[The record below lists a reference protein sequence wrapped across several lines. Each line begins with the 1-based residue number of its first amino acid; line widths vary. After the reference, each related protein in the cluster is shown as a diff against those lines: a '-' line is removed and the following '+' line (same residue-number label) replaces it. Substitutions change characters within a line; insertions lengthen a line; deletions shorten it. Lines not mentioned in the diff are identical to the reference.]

1 MGIKDYIKTNWIND
15 KTKLNADNLN
25 HIEDGIENATNEI
38 KNLDNKIIQLEEFAG
53 IKKITLNGIEGS
65 LDQDIWENLQLKPE
79 SYSFYLTQENLIL
92 SYAKNNTNEI
102 NIEFAYTYNDVEYL
116 KEYYLTIINGNWHL
130 EIIEN
135 TLPNK
140 VDKIEGKGLS
150 TNDFTNQYKDELDA
164 LSSKLDKDLVTN
176 IDTSVSG
183 DNININIKYIN
194 LDNNN
199 EQTITKPLSPV
210 SDTTPGLMTSE
221 DLNALNTLKSKV
233 ENLEGKTTRLLYT
246 KSTNPT
252 KEEINNFVI
261 GLGYTSP
268 FEGIAVVIEQT
279 YHIWHYY
286 SNDNIGWKDDGQ
298 DTVSAFTNDIAGII
312 KGSRE
317 TEGKVYAES
326 DGTGSVNGWDA
337 LTTKINNHIDNTNN
351 PHNVTKAQIGIDSKQ
366 LVTEVATLGSPT
378 KDDPYIVIK
387 DEEAYRRNSIIE
399 PTTPILYVPEPGYH
413 IYYIVKVS
421 NTNYYIIW
429 SKTDNFTIG
438 YNSSTSQLYS
448 CSIYGD
454 IAANSWYTTV
464 TSENEAI
471 EKITSNKTTYTK
483 GSHRFIM
490 ASDSASTGTTVSC
503 SVSSPFIKS
512 NINSKDYYSYV
523 TVYRYSDTSGDYP
536 QLYGKT
542 DYRLSTQTN
551 IPQIEGYFSDEVPI
565 NSYKKLADN
574 ENLESH
580 INNKSNPH
588 EVTKTQIGLDKV
600 ENKALDNKVTENSTN
615 YIQSGAVFDAINNGD
630 LVHDTRKIAG
640 YDLKT
645 DITAEQLFAALSLG
659 TAAKKNAGNLADQL
673 PIIGTDGKLPSS
685 IIPKTVD
692 SKELVTEVTELGTP
706 TKNDPYIIFKDEEV
720 YRRNVVTDTTL
731 PTLYIPEAGYHT
743 YYIVKGNTS
752 TYYIIWSK
760 SDNLSIVGRGDSSN
774 SNNIIALINLI
785 IPSNSYYTTTTSE
798 SEAISK
804 ITSPITT
811 TTYTKATS
819 DVTVTLATV
828 SNTSS
833 SEYSATAT
841 VTLTNPPFIKSSVS
855 SKTYVTSNH
864 CYWEWYSESGSLP
877 GYYIKRVPTEAIQS
891 NISFIN
897 GNFSDEITPNS
908 YKKLATNEYVDNL
921 VDEKIGNINTILDT
935 INGEVI

>member
-1 MGIKDYIKTNWIND
+1 MEIKDYVKTNWIND

-79 SYSFYLTQENLIL
+79 SYSFYLTQEDLML
-92 SYAKNNTNEI
+92 SYAKNNTDDA
-102 NIEFAYTYNDVEYL
+102 NIQFAYTYNDVEYL
-116 KEYYLTIINGNWHL
+116 KEYYLVVINGNWHL

-140 VDKIEGKGLS
+140 VDKIEGKELS
-150 TNDFTNQYKDELDA
+150 TNDFTDQYKDELDA
-164 LSSKLDKDLVTN
+164 LPDKLDKDLVTN
-176 IDTSVSG
+176 IDTEVSG
-183 DNININIKYIN
+183 DNININIKYVN
-194 LDNNN
+194 LNNNN
-199 EQTITKPLSPV
+199 EQNITKPLPPV
-210 SDTTPGLMTSE
+210 TNTTPGLMTSD

-246 KSTNPT
+246 ESTNPT

-268 FEGIAVVIEQT
+268 FEGIAVVIAQT

-298 DTVSAFTNDIAGII
+298 DTVSTFTNDIAGII

-326 DGTGSVNGWDA
+326 DGTGSVNGWVA

-351 PHNVTKAQIGIDSKQ
+351 PHKVTKAQVG
-366 LVTEVATLGSPT
+366 L
-378 KDDPYIVIK
+378 
-387 DEEAYRRNSIIE
+387 
-399 PTTPILYVPEPGYH
+399 
-413 IYYIVKVS
+413 
-421 NTNYYIIW
+421 
-429 SKTDNFTIG
+429 
-438 YNSSTSQLYS
+438 
-448 CSIYGD
+448 
-454 IAANSWYTTV
+454 
-464 TSENEAI
+464 EN
-471 EKITSNKTTYTK
+471 
-483 GSHRFIM
+483 
-490 ASDSASTGTTVSC
+490 
-503 SVSSPFIKS
+503 
-512 NINSKDYYSYV
+512 
-523 TVYRYSDTSGDYP
+523 
-536 QLYGKT
+536 
-542 DYRLSTQTN
+542 
-551 IPQIEGYFSDEVPI
+551 
-565 NSYKKLADN
+565 
-574 ENLESH
+574 
-580 INNKSNPH
+580 
-588 EVTKTQIGLDKV
+588 V

-615 YIQSGAVFDAINNGD
+615 YIQSGAVFDVINNGD

-640 YDLKT
+640 HDLKT
-645 DITAEQLFAALSLG
+645 DITAEQLYSALELG
-659 TAAKKNAGNLADQL
+659 TAAKKNTGNLADQL
-673 PIIGTDGKLPSS
+673 PIIGSDGKLPSS
-685 IIPKTVD
+685 IIPEIPEVVD
-692 SKELVTEVTELGTP
+692 SKELVTKVDKLVEP
-706 TKNDPYIIFKDEEV
+706 TKNDPYIVVKDEEV

-731 PTLYIPEAGYHT
+731 PTLFIPETGYHT

-752 TYYIIWSK
+752 TYYIVWSK
-760 SDNLSIVGRGDSSN
+760 SDNLSIVGAGGTDN
-774 SNNIIALINLI
+774 DYNIKALINLI

-855 SKTYVTSNH
+855 SKTYVTKNY
-864 CYWEWYSESGSLP
+864 CYWKWYSESGSLP
-877 GYYIKRVPTEAIQS
+877 GYLIKRVPTEATQS

-897 GNFSDEITPNS
+897 GNFSDEIIPNS
-908 YKKLATNEYVDNL
+908 YKKLADKEYVDNL

>member
-1 MGIKDYIKTNWIND
+1 MEIKDYVKTNWIND

-65 LDQDIWENLQLKPE
+65 LDLDIWENLQLKPE
-79 SYSFYLTQENLIL
+79 SYSFYLTQEDLML
-92 SYAKNNTNEI
+92 SYAKNNTDDV
-102 NIEFAYTYNDVEYL
+102 NIQFAYTYNDVEYL
-116 KEYYLTIINGNWHL
+116 KEYYLVVIDRNWHL

-140 VDKIEGKGLS
+140 VDKIEGKELS
-150 TNDFTNQYKDELDA
+150 TNDFTDQYKDELDT
-164 LSSKLDKDLVTN
+164 LPSKLDKDLVTN
-176 IDTSVSG
+176 IDTEVSG
-183 DNININIKYIN
+183 DNININIKYVN
-194 LDNNN
+194 LNNNN
-199 EQTITKPLSPV
+199 EQNITKPLPPV
-210 SDTTPGLMTSE
+210 TNTTPGLMTSE

-246 KSTNPT
+246 ESTNPT

-268 FEGIAVVIEQT
+268 FEGIAVVIAQT

-298 DTVSAFTNDIAGII
+298 DTVSTFTNDIAGII
-312 KGSRE
+312 KGSGE

-326 DGTGSVNGWDA
+326 DGTGSVNGWVA

-399 PTTPILYVPEPGYH
+399 PTTPILYVPEVGYH

-438 YNSSTSQLYS
+438 YSSSTSQLYS

-454 IAANSWYTTV
+454 IATNSWYTTV

-471 EKITSNKTTYTK
+471 EKITSNTTTYTK
-483 GSHRFIM
+483 GSPRFIM

-523 TVYRYSDTSGDYP
+523 TVYQYSDTSGDYP

-551 IPQIEGYFSDEVPI
+551 IPRIEGYFSDEVPT

-574 ENLESH
+574 EDLESH
-580 INNKSNPH
+580 INDKSNPH
-588 EVTKTQIGLDKV
+588 EVTKAQIELDKV

-615 YIQSGAVFDAINNGD
+615 YIQSGAVFNAINNGD

-640 YDLKT
+640 HDLKT
-645 DITAEQLFAALSLG
+645 DITAEQLYSALELG

-673 PIIGTDGKLPSS
+673 PIIGTDGKLPLS

-706 TKNDPYIIFKDEEV
+706 TKNDPYIVVKDEEV

-731 PTLYIPEAGYHT
+731 PTLYTPETGYHT

-752 TYYIIWSK
+752 DYYIIWSK
-760 SDNLSIVGRGDSSN
+760 SDNLSIVGKGSYGNEYDVE
-774 SNNIIALINLI
+774 ALIRLI
-785 IPSNSYYTTTTSE
+785 IPANSYYGIASNE
-798 SEAISK
+798 AAAISAL
-804 ITSPITT
+804 TSSTT
-811 TTYTKATS
+811 NYLKVINDNTF
-819 DVTVTLATV
+819 TLATV
-828 SNTSS
+828 TGYGSS
-833 SEYSATAT
+833 KYVATAD
-841 VTLTNPPFIKSSVS
+841 VSLTNPPFIKSNVS

-864 CYWEWYSESGSLP
+864 CYWELSSEGLPSWYVES
-877 GYYIKRVPTEAIQS
+877 VPKEATQS

-908 YKKLATNEYVDNL
+908 YKKLATKEEVDNL
-921 VDEKIGNINTILDT
+921 VGDINTILDK

>member
-1 MGIKDYIKTNWIND
+1 MGIKDYVKTNWIND

-65 LDQDIWENLQLKPE
+65 LDPDIWENLQLKPE
-79 SYSFYLTQENLIL
+79 SYSFYLTQEDLML
-92 SYAKNNTNEI
+92 SYAKNNTDDI
-102 NIEFAYTYNDVEYL
+102 NIQFAYIYNDVEYL

-150 TNDFTNQYKDELDA
+150 TNDFTDQYKNELDT
-164 LSSKLDKDLVTN
+164 LPSKLDKDLVTN

-183 DNININIKYIN
+183 DNININITYTN
-194 LDNNN
+194 LNNDN
-199 EQTITKPLSPV
+199 EQNITKPLPPV
-210 SDTTPGLMTSE
+210 TNTTPGLMTSE
-221 DLNALNTLKSKV
+221 DLNALNTLKLKV

-246 KSTNPT
+246 ESTNPT

-268 FEGIAVVIEQT
+268 FEGIAIVITQT

-399 PTTPILYVPEPGYH
+399 PTTPILYVPEVGYH
-413 IYYIVKVS
+413 VYYIVKVS
-421 NTNYYIIW
+421 DTNYYIIW
-429 SKTDNFTIG
+429 SKTDNFTTYG
-438 YNSSTSQLYS
+438 THSWSTDSAS
-448 CSIYGD
+448 AGVYGN
-454 IAANSWYTTV
+454 IVANSYYTTA
-464 TSENEAI
+464 TSVNEAI
-471 EKITSNKTTYTK
+471 NKIKLNTTTYTK
-483 GSHRFIM
+483 GAYSFNM
-490 ASDSASTGTTVSC
+490 ASDSEYGTGGYPYASASI
-503 SVSSPFIKS
+503 SNPFIRASITTKTYIS
-512 NINSKDYYSYV
+512 SSTATGNATGNHSH
-523 TVYRYSDTSGDYP
+523 TSEE
-536 QLYGKT
+536 
-542 DYRLSTQTN
+542 TQTN

-574 ENLESH
+574 EDLESH

-588 EVTKTQIGLDKV
+588 EVTKAQIELENV

-640 YDLKT
+640 HDLKT
-645 DITAEQLFAALSLG
+645 DITAEQLYSALELG
-659 TAAKKNAGNLADQL
+659 TAAKKDIGNSADQL
-673 PIIGTDGKLPSS
+673 PIIGSDGKLPLS
-685 IIPKTVD
+685 IIPEIPEVVD
-692 SKELVTEVTELGTP
+692 SKQLVTEVTELGTP
-706 TKNDPYIIFKDEEV
+706 TKNDPYIVVKDEEV

-731 PTLYIPEAGYHT
+731 PTLYIPETGYHT

-752 TYYIIWSK
+752 TYYIVWSK
-760 SDNLSIVGRGDSSN
+760 SDNLSIVGRGDSS
-774 SNNIIALINLI
+774 SNNNITALIKLN
-785 IPSNSYYTTTTSE
+785 IPANSYYTTANSE

-804 ITSPITT
+804 LTSST
-811 TTYTKATS
+811 TTYTKSTS
-819 DVTVTLATV
+819 NITFDVA
-828 SNTSS
+828 SASGTSS
-833 SEYSATAT
+833 SSYSATAT
-841 VTLTNPPFIKSSVS
+841 VSLTNPPFIKSNVP

-864 CYWEWYSESGSLP
+864 CYWTKSTEGLISWYVKSE
-877 GYYIKRVPTEAIQS
+877 PTEATQS

-897 GNFSDEITPNS
+897 GNFSDEITSNS

-935 INGEVI
+935 INGEKI

>member
-79 SYSFYLTQENLIL
+79 SYSFYLTQEDLML
-92 SYAKNNTNEI
+92 SYAKNNTDGI
-102 NIEFAYTYNDVEYL
+102 NIQFAYTYNDVEYL
-116 KEYYLTIINGNWHL
+116 KEYYLVVINGNWHL

-210 SDTTPGLMTSE
+210 TDTTPGLMTSE
-221 DLNALNTLKSKV
+221 DLNALNTLKLKV

-246 KSTNPT
+246 ESTNPT

-268 FEGIAVVIEQT
+268 FEGIAVVITQT

-351 PHNVTKAQIGIDSKQ
+351 PHNVTKAQIE
-366 LVTEVATLGSPT
+366 L
-378 KDDPYIVIK
+378 
-387 DEEAYRRNSIIE
+387 
-399 PTTPILYVPEPGYH
+399 
-413 IYYIVKVS
+413 
-421 NTNYYIIW
+421 
-429 SKTDNFTIG
+429 
-438 YNSSTSQLYS
+438 
-448 CSIYGD
+448 
-454 IAANSWYTTV
+454 
-464 TSENEAI
+464 EN
-471 EKITSNKTTYTK
+471 
-483 GSHRFIM
+483 
-490 ASDSASTGTTVSC
+490 
-503 SVSSPFIKS
+503 
-512 NINSKDYYSYV
+512 
-523 TVYRYSDTSGDYP
+523 
-536 QLYGKT
+536 
-542 DYRLSTQTN
+542 
-551 IPQIEGYFSDEVPI
+551 
-565 NSYKKLADN
+565 
-574 ENLESH
+574 
-580 INNKSNPH
+580 
-588 EVTKTQIGLDKV
+588 V

-640 YDLKT
+640 HDLKT
-645 DITAEQLFAALSLG
+645 DITTEQLYSALELG
-659 TAAKKNAGNLADQL
+659 TAAKKDTGNSADQL
-673 PIIGTDGKLPSS
+673 PIIGSDGKLPLS
-685 IIPKTVD
+685 IIPEIPEVVD
-692 SKELVTEVTELGTP
+692 SKELVTKMDTLIEP
-706 TKNDPYIIFKDEEV
+706 TKNDPYIVFKDEEV
-720 YRRNVVTDTTL
+720 YRRNALIDTDL
-731 PTLYIPEAGYHT
+731 PTLYTPEAGYHT

-752 TYYIIWSK
+752 TYYIVWSK
-760 SDNLSIVGRGDSSN
+760 SDNLSIVGRGDSNN
-774 SNNIIALINLI
+774 SNNIIALITLK
-785 IPSNSYYTTTTSE
+785 IPTNNYYTTANSE

-804 ITSPITT
+804 ITSI
-811 TTYTKATS
+811 TTYTKSTS
-819 DVTVTLATV
+819 DVTFDLA
-828 SNTSS
+828 SASSTSS
-833 SEYSATAT
+833 SSYSATAT
-841 VTLTNPPFIKSSVS
+841 VSLTNPPFIKSNVP

-864 CYWEWYSESGSLP
+864 CYWDWSSEGLP
-877 GYYIKRVPTEAIQS
+877 SYYIKRVPTEAIQS

-935 INGEVI
+935 INGEEI

>member
-1 MGIKDYIKTNWIND
+1 MGIKDYVKTNWIND

-79 SYSFYLTQENLIL
+79 SYSFYLTQENLML

-140 VDKIEGKGLS
+140 VDKIEGKELS
-150 TNDFTNQYKDELDA
+150 TNDFTDQYKNELDT
-164 LSSKLDKDLVTN
+164 LPSKLDKDLVTN
-176 IDTSVSG
+176 IDTSISG
-183 DNININIKYIN
+183 DNININIKYVN
-194 LDNNN
+194 LNNNN
-199 EQTITKPLSPV
+199 EQNITKPLPPV
-210 SDTTPGLMTSE
+210 TNTTPGLMTSE

-246 KSTNPT
+246 ESTNPT

-268 FEGIAVVIEQT
+268 FEGIAVVIAQT

-326 DGTGSVNGWDA
+326 DGTGSVNGWDT

-351 PHNVTKAQIGIDSKQ
+351 PHNVTKAQVG
-366 LVTEVATLGSPT
+366 L
-378 KDDPYIVIK
+378 
-387 DEEAYRRNSIIE
+387 
-399 PTTPILYVPEPGYH
+399 
-413 IYYIVKVS
+413 
-421 NTNYYIIW
+421 
-429 SKTDNFTIG
+429 
-438 YNSSTSQLYS
+438 
-448 CSIYGD
+448 
-454 IAANSWYTTV
+454 
-464 TSENEAI
+464 EN
-471 EKITSNKTTYTK
+471 
-483 GSHRFIM
+483 
-490 ASDSASTGTTVSC
+490 
-503 SVSSPFIKS
+503 
-512 NINSKDYYSYV
+512 
-523 TVYRYSDTSGDYP
+523 
-536 QLYGKT
+536 
-542 DYRLSTQTN
+542 
-551 IPQIEGYFSDEVPI
+551 
-565 NSYKKLADN
+565 
-574 ENLESH
+574 
-580 INNKSNPH
+580 
-588 EVTKTQIGLDKV
+588 V

-640 YDLKT
+640 HDLKT
-645 DITAEQLFAALSLG
+645 DITKEQLYNALELG
-659 TAAKKNAGNLADQL
+659 TAAKKNAGNLVDQV
-673 PIIGTDGKLPSS
+673 PIIGSDGKLPLS
-685 IIPKTVD
+685 IIPKTID
-692 SKELVTEVTELGTP
+692 SKQLVTEVTTLGEP
-706 TKNDPYIIFKDEEV
+706 TKSDPYIVVKDEEV
-720 YRRNVVTDTTL
+720 YRRNALIDTTL

-752 TYYIIWSK
+752 TYYIVWSK
-760 SDNLSIVGRGDSSN
+760 SDNLSIVGRGDSS
-774 SNNIIALINLI
+774 SNNNITALIKLN
-785 IPSNSYYTTTTSE
+785 IPANSYYTTANSE

-804 ITSPITT
+804 LTSST
-811 TTYTKATS
+811 TTYTKSTS
-819 DVTVTLATV
+819 DVTFDLA
-828 SNTSS
+828 SASSTSS
-833 SEYSATAT
+833 SSYSATAT
-841 VTLTNPPFIKSSVS
+841 VSLTNPPFIKSNVP

-864 CYWEWYSESGSLP
+864 CYWTRSTEGLISWYVKSE
-877 GYYIKRVPTEAIQS
+877 PTEATQS

-908 YKKLATNEYVDNL
+908 YKKLATKEYVDNL
-921 VDEKIGNINTILDT
+921 VDEKIGNINTILDK

>member
-1 MGIKDYIKTNWIND
+1 MEIKDYVKTNWIND

-79 SYSFYLTQENLIL
+79 SYSFYLTQEDLML

-116 KEYYLTIINGNWHL
+116 KEYYLVIINRNWHL

-140 VDKIEGKGLS
+140 VNKIEGKELS
-150 TNDFTNQYKDELDA
+150 TNDFTDQYKDELDT
-164 LSSKLDKDLVTN
+164 LPDKLDKDLVTN
-176 IDTSVSG
+176 IDTEVSG
-183 DNININIKYIN
+183 DNININIKYVN
-194 LDNNN
+194 LNNNN
-199 EQTITKPLSPV
+199 EQNITKPLPPV
-210 SDTTPGLMTSE
+210 TNTTPGLMTSE

-246 KSTNPT
+246 ESTNPT

-268 FEGIAVVIEQT
+268 FEGIAVVIAQT

-298 DTVSAFTNDIAGII
+298 DTVSIFTNDIAGII

-326 DGTGSVNGWDA
+326 DGTGSVYGWNA
-337 LTTKINNHIDNTNN
+337 LTIKINNHINNTNN
-351 PHNVTKAQIGIDSKQ
+351 PHKVTKAQ
-366 LVTEVATLGSPT
+366 VE
-378 KDDPYIVIK
+378 
-387 DEEAYRRNSIIE
+387 
-399 PTTPILYVPEPGYH
+399 
-413 IYYIVKVS
+413 
-421 NTNYYIIW
+421 
-429 SKTDNFTIG
+429 
-438 YNSSTSQLYS
+438 
-448 CSIYGD
+448 
-454 IAANSWYTTV
+454 
-464 TSENEAI
+464 
-471 EKITSNKTTYTK
+471 
-483 GSHRFIM
+483 
-490 ASDSASTGTTVSC
+490 
-503 SVSSPFIKS
+503 
-512 NINSKDYYSYV
+512 
-523 TVYRYSDTSGDYP
+523 
-536 QLYGKT
+536 
-542 DYRLSTQTN
+542 
-551 IPQIEGYFSDEVPI
+551 
-565 NSYKKLADN
+565 
-574 ENLESH
+574 
-580 INNKSNPH
+580 
-588 EVTKTQIGLDKV
+588 LDKV

-640 YDLKT
+640 HDLKT
-645 DITAEQLFAALSLG
+645 DITAEQLYSALELG

-673 PIIGTDGKLPSS
+673 AIIGSDGKLPLS

-692 SKELVTEVTELGTP
+692 SKQLVTEVTTLGEP
-706 TKNDPYIIFKDEEV
+706 TKNDPYIVVKDEEV

-731 PTLYIPEAGYHT
+731 PTLFIPETGYHT

-752 TYYIIWSK
+752 TYYIVWSK
-760 SDNLSIVGRGDSSN
+760 SDNLSIVGAGGTDN
-774 SNNIIALINLI
+774 DYNIKALINLI

-819 DVTVTLATV
+819 DITVTLATV

-855 SKTYVTSNH
+855 SKTYVTKNY

-877 GYYIKRVPTEAIQS
+877 GYIIKRVPTEATQS
-891 NISFIN
+891 NISFID
-897 GNFSDEITPNS
+897 GNFSDEIIPNS
-908 YKKLATNEYVDNL
+908 YKKLATKEEVDNL
-921 VDEKIGNINTILDT
+921 VGDINTILDK
-935 INGEVI
+935 INGETI

>member
-1 MGIKDYIKTNWIND
+1 MGIKDYVKTNWIND

-38 KNLDNKIIQLEEFAG
+38 KNLDNKITQLEEFAG

-65 LDQDIWENLQLKPE
+65 LDPDIWENLQLKPE
-79 SYSFYLTQENLIL
+79 SYSFYLTQEDLML

-210 SDTTPGLMTSE
+210 TDTTPGLMTSE

-246 KSTNPT
+246 ESTNPT

-268 FEGIAVVIEQT
+268 FEGIAVVIAQT

-298 DTVSAFTNDIAGII
+298 DTVSTFTNDIAGII

-337 LTTKINNHIDNTNN
+337 LTTKINNHIDNINN
-351 PHNVTKAQIGIDSKQ
+351 PHKVTKAQI
-366 LVTEVATLGSPT
+366 E
-378 KDDPYIVIK
+378 
-387 DEEAYRRNSIIE
+387 
-399 PTTPILYVPEPGYH
+399 
-413 IYYIVKVS
+413 
-421 NTNYYIIW
+421 
-429 SKTDNFTIG
+429 
-438 YNSSTSQLYS
+438 
-448 CSIYGD
+448 
-454 IAANSWYTTV
+454 
-464 TSENEAI
+464 
-471 EKITSNKTTYTK
+471 
-483 GSHRFIM
+483 
-490 ASDSASTGTTVSC
+490 
-503 SVSSPFIKS
+503 
-512 NINSKDYYSYV
+512 
-523 TVYRYSDTSGDYP
+523 
-536 QLYGKT
+536 
-542 DYRLSTQTN
+542 
-551 IPQIEGYFSDEVPI
+551 
-565 NSYKKLADN
+565 
-574 ENLESH
+574 
-580 INNKSNPH
+580 
-588 EVTKTQIGLDKV
+588 LDKV

-640 YDLKT
+640 HDLKT
-645 DITAEQLFAALSLG
+645 DITAEQLYSALELG

-673 PIIGTDGKLPSS
+673 PIIGMDGKLPSS

-692 SKELVTEVTELGTP
+692 SKQLVTEVTKLGIP
-706 TKNDPYIIFKDEEV
+706 TKSDPYIVVKDEEV
-720 YRRNVVTDTTL
+720 YRRNALIDIDL
-731 PTLYIPEAGYHT
+731 PILYTPPEIGYHT
-743 YYIVKGNTS
+743 YYIVKVNDTY
-752 TYYIIWSK
+752 YYIIWSK
-760 SDNLSIVGRGDSSN
+760 TDNFTIDYNSLSTGSYYCSIRG
-774 SNNIIALINLI
+774 NIAE
-785 IPSNSYYTTTTSE
+785 NSYYTTATSV
-798 SEAISK
+798 SEAIEK
-804 ITSPITT
+804 ITSSKTE
-811 TTYTKATS
+811 YTKGSKIFIMAS
-819 DVTVTLATV
+819 D
-828 SNTSS
+828 SQP
-833 SEYSATAT
+833 EHKTAT
-841 VTLTNPPFIKSSVS
+841 CRISNPFIKSNINSKDYCSYVSVW
-855 SKTYVTSNH
+855 YYTS
-864 CYWEWYSESGSLP
+864 SGSG
-877 GYYIKRVPTEAIQS
+877 GYPEAYAKTSHESSTQTGIAQ
-891 NISFIN
+891 IE
-897 GNFSDEITPNS
+897 GYFSDEITSNS

>member
-1 MGIKDYIKTNWIND
+1 MEIKDYVKTNWIND

-53 IKKITLNGIEGS
+53 TKKITLNGIEGS

-79 SYSFYLTQENLIL
+79 SYSFYLTQENLML

-116 KEYYLTIINGNWHL
+116 KEYYLTIINGNWYL

-140 VDKIEGKGLS
+140 VDKIEGKELS
-150 TNDFTNQYKDELDA
+150 TNDFTDQYKNELDA
-164 LSSKLDKDLVTN
+164 LPSKLDKDLVTN

-210 SDTTPGLMTSE
+210 TDTTPGLMTSE
-221 DLNALNTLKSKV
+221 DFNALNTLKSKV

-246 KSTNPT
+246 ESTNPT
-252 KEEINNFVI
+252 KEEINTFVI

-337 LTTKINNHIDNTNN
+337 LTTKINNHIDNINN
-351 PHNVTKAQIGIDSKQ
+351 PHEVTKAQIGIDSKQ
-366 LVTEVATLGSPT
+366 LVTEVPVLGNPT

-387 DEEAYRRNSIIE
+387 DEEAYRRNSIID
-399 PTTPILYVPEPGYH
+399 PSTPILYVPEVGYH

-438 YNSSTSQLYS
+438 YSSSTSQLYS

-454 IAANSWYTTV
+454 IATNSWYTTV

-471 EKITSNKTTYTK
+471 EKITSNTTTYTK
-483 GSHRFIM
+483 GSPRFIM

-503 SVSSPFIKS
+503 GVSSPFIKS

-523 TVYRYSDTSGDYP
+523 TVYQYSDTSGDYP

-574 ENLESH
+574 EDLESH

-640 YDLKT
+640 HDLKT
-645 DITAEQLFAALSLG
+645 DITAEQLYSALELG
-659 TAAKKNAGNLADQL
+659 TAAKKDIGNSADQL
-673 PIIGTDGKLPSS
+673 PIIGSDGKLPLS
-685 IIPKTVD
+685 IIPEIPEVVD
-692 SKELVTEVTELGTP
+692 SKQLVTEVTELGTP
-706 TKNDPYIIFKDEEV
+706 TKNDPYIVVKDEEV
-720 YRRNVVTDTTL
+720 YRRNAVIDTAI
-731 PTLYIPEAGYHT
+731 PTLYIPETGYHT

-752 TYYIIWSK
+752 TYYIVWSK
-760 SDNLSIVGRGDSSN
+760 SDNLSIVGDDRNN
-774 SNNIIALINLI
+774 SDYDLYALIQLEVMWG
-785 IPSNSYYTTTTSE
+785 SYYATANSE

-804 ITSPITT
+804 ITSPT
-811 TTYTKATS
+811 TTYTKLTNNNQTF
-819 DVTVTLATV
+819 DLATV
-828 SNTSS
+828 HNSS
-833 SEYSATAT
+833 SSKYSAKAD
-841 VTLTNPPFIKSSVS
+841 VSLTNPPFIKSNVS

-864 CYWEWYSESGSLP
+864 CYWELSSEGLPSWYVRS
-877 GYYIKRVPTEAIQS
+877 VPTETTQS
-891 NISFIN
+891 NIPQIE
-897 GNFSDEITPNS
+897 GYFSDEITPNS
-908 YKKLATNEYVDNL
+908 YKKLADKEYVDNL

-935 INGEVI
+935 INGEEI

>member
-1 MGIKDYIKTNWIND
+1 MEIKDYVKTNWIND

-65 LDQDIWENLQLKPE
+65 LDLDIWENLQLKPE
-79 SYSFYLTQENLIL
+79 SYSFYLTQEDLML
-92 SYAKNNTNEI
+92 SYAKNNTDDV
-102 NIEFAYTYNDVEYL
+102 NIQFAYTYNDVEYL
-116 KEYYLTIINGNWHL
+116 KEYYLVVIDRNWHL

-140 VDKIEGKGLS
+140 VDKIEGKELS
-150 TNDFTNQYKDELDA
+150 TNDFTDQYKDELDT
-164 LSSKLDKDLVTN
+164 LPSKLDKNLVTN
-176 IDTSVSG
+176 IDTEVSG
-183 DNININIKYIN
+183 DNININIKYVN
-194 LDNNN
+194 LNNNN
-199 EQTITKPLSPV
+199 EQNITKPLPPV
-210 SDTTPGLMTSE
+210 TNTTPGLMTSE

-246 KSTNPT
+246 ESTNPT

-268 FEGIAVVIEQT
+268 FEGIAVVIVQT

-399 PTTPILYVPEPGYH
+399 PTTPILYVPEVGYH

-438 YNSSTSQLYS
+438 YSSSTSQLYS

-454 IAANSWYTTV
+454 ITTNSWYTTV

-471 EKITSNKTTYTK
+471 EKITSNTTTYTK
-483 GSHRFIM
+483 GSPRFIM

-523 TVYRYSDTSGDYP
+523 TVYQYSDTSGDYP

-551 IPQIEGYFSDEVPI
+551 IPRIEGYFSDEVPT

-574 ENLESH
+574 EDLESH
-580 INNKSNPH
+580 INDKSNPH
-588 EVTKTQIGLDKV
+588 EVTKAQIELDKV

-615 YIQSGAVFDAINNGD
+615 YIQSGAVFNAINNGD

-640 YDLKT
+640 HDLKT
-645 DITAEQLFAALSLG
+645 DITAEQLYSALELG

-673 PIIGTDGKLPSS
+673 PIIGTDGKLPLS
-685 IIPKTVD
+685 IIPEIPEVVD
-692 SKELVTEVTELGTP
+692 SKELVTKVDKLVEP
-706 TKNDPYIIFKDEEV
+706 TKNDPYIVFKDEEV

-731 PTLYIPEAGYHT
+731 PTLYTPETGYHT

-752 TYYIIWSK
+752 DYYIIWSK
-760 SDNLSIVGRGDSSN
+760 SDNLSIVGKGSYGNEYDVE
-774 SNNIIALINLI
+774 ALIRLI
-785 IPSNSYYTTTTSE
+785 IPANSYYGIAS
-798 SEAISK
+798 SEAAAISAL
-804 ITSPITT
+804 TSSTT
-811 TTYTKATS
+811 NYLKVINDNTF
-819 DVTVTLATV
+819 TLATV
-828 SNTSS
+828 TGYGSS
-833 SEYSATAT
+833 KYAAKADVS
-841 VTLTNPPFIKSSVS
+841 LTNPPFIKSNVS

-864 CYWEWYSESGSLP
+864 CYWELSSEGLPSWYVES
-877 GYYIKRVPTEAIQS
+877 VPKEATQS

-908 YKKLATNEYVDNL
+908 YKKLATKEEVDNL
-921 VDEKIGNINTILDT
+921 VGDINTILDK

>member
-79 SYSFYLTQENLIL
+79 SYSFYLTREDLML
-92 SYAKNNTNEI
+92 SYAKNNTDGI
-102 NIEFAYTYNDVEYL
+102 NIQFAYTYNDVEYL
-116 KEYYLTIINGNWHL
+116 KEYYLVVINGNWHL

-150 TNDFTNQYKDELDA
+150 TNDFTDQYKYELDT
-164 LSSKLDKDLVTN
+164 LPSKLDKDLVTN
-176 IDTSVSG
+176 IDTEVSG
-183 DNININIKYIN
+183 DNININIKYVN
-194 LDNNN
+194 LNNNN
-199 EQTITKPLSPV
+199 EQNITKTLPPV
-210 SDTTPGLMTSE
+210 TDITPGLMTSE

-326 DGTGSVNGWDA
+326 DGTGSVYGWDA

-366 LVTEVATLGSPT
+366 LVTEVTKLGNPT

-387 DEEAYRRNSIIE
+387 DEEAYRRNSIID
-399 PTTPILYVPEPGYH
+399 PSTPILYVPPEAGYH
-413 IYYIVKVS
+413 VYYIVKTENES
-421 NTNYYIIW
+421 LFYIIW
-429 SKTDNFTIG
+429 SKTDNFTTYG
-438 YNSSTSQLYS
+438 YNMWQTGAYADAR
-448 CSIYGD
+448 IEGR
-454 IAANSWYTTV
+454 IAANSYYTTA
-464 TSENEAI
+464 TSVSEAI
-471 EKITSNKTTYTK
+471 EKIISSKTDYTK
-483 GSHRFIM
+483 GSSTFTM
-490 ASDSASTGTTVSC
+490 ASDYRQSGGYPKAYATISN
-503 SVSSPFIKS
+503 PFIRASITSKS
-512 NINSKDYYSYV
+512 Y
-523 TVYRYSDTSGDYP
+523 TSSSVAKGDIT
-536 QLYGKT
+536 GNT
-542 DYRLSTQTN
+542 SSSSSSTQTN

-640 YDLKT
+640 HDLKT
-645 DITAEQLFAALSLG
+645 DITAEQIYNALELG
-659 TAAKKNAGNLADQL
+659 TAAKKNIGNSANQL
-673 PIIGTDGKLPSS
+673 PIIGSNGKLPLS
-685 IIPKTVD
+685 IIPEIPEVVD
-692 SKELVTEVTELGTP
+692 SKQLVTEVTKLVIP
-706 TKNDPYIIFKDEEV
+706 TKNDPYIVVKDEEV
-720 YRRNVVTDTTL
+720 YRRNALYDYTNPIYPPQNTTD
-731 PTLYIPEAGYHT
+731 YK
-743 YYIVKGNTS
+743 YYFIIKIS
-752 TYYIIWSK
+752 SSYIIVWTKNNNDFYFDCTGSASQYIDSVSQPWSSASLNAK
-760 SDNLSIVGRGDSSN
+760 
-774 SNNIIALINLI
+774 IIF
-785 IPSNSYYTTTTSE
+785 SNSYYSSSYSNIDDAVAGLKGTTTPTYYDGGSSYSFTYESE
-798 SEAISK
+798 SKSGSGTGYSSANLYASCPVVKSNINSIRYISSAS
-804 ITSPITT
+804 ITQSGMG
-811 TTYTKATS
+811 S
-819 DVTVTLATV
+819 
-828 SNTSS
+828 TSS
-833 SEYSATAT
+833 PSKSYSTAT
-841 VTLTNPPFIKSSVS
+841 VEAVEGTVI
-855 SKTYVTSNH
+855 
-864 CYWEWYSESGSLP
+864 SG
-877 GYYIKRVPTEAIQS
+877 V
-891 NISFIN
+891 
-897 GNFSDEITPNS
+897 NS
-908 YKKLATNEYVDNL
+908 YKKLATKEEVDNL
-921 VDEKIGNINTILDT
+921 VGDINTILDK
-935 INGEVI
+935 INGETI

>member
-1 MGIKDYIKTNWIND
+1 MEIKDYVKTNWIND

-65 LDQDIWENLQLKPE
+65 LDPDIWEKLQSKPE
-79 SYSFYLTQENLIL
+79 NYSFYLTQEDLML
-92 SYAKNNTNEI
+92 SYAKNNTDGI
-102 NIEFAYTYNDVEYL
+102 NIQFAYTYNDVEYL
-116 KEYYLTIINGNWHL
+116 KEYYLVVINGNWHL

-140 VDKIEGKGLS
+140 VDKIEGKELS
-150 TNDFTNQYKDELDA
+150 TNDFTDQYKDELDA
-164 LSSKLDKDLVTN
+164 LPDKLDKDLVTN
-176 IDTSVSG
+176 IDTEVSG
-183 DNININIKYIN
+183 DNININIKYVN
-194 LDNNN
+194 LNNNN
-199 EQTITKPLSPV
+199 EQNITKPLPPV
-210 SDTTPGLMTSE
+210 TNTTPGLMTSE

-246 KSTNPT
+246 ESTNPT
-252 KEEINNFVI
+252 KEEVNNFVI

-268 FEGIAVVIEQT
+268 FEGIAVVITQT

-326 DGTGSVNGWDA
+326 DGTGSVNGWNA
-337 LTTKINNHIDNTNN
+337 LTIKINNHIDNTNN

-399 PTTPILYVPEPGYH
+399 PTTPILYVPEAGYH
-413 IYYIVKVS
+413 VYYIVKVS
-421 NTNYYIIW
+421 DTNYYIIW
-429 SKTDNFTIG
+429 SKTDNFTTYG
-438 YNSSTSQLYS
+438 THSWSTDSAS
-448 CSIYGD
+448 AGIYGD
-454 IAANSWYTTV
+454 IVANSYYTTA
-464 TSENEAI
+464 TSVNEAI
-471 EKITSNKTTYTK
+471 NKIKSSTTTYTK
-483 GSHRFIM
+483 GTYSFNM
-490 ASDSASTGTTVSC
+490 ASDSEYGVAGYPHANANISN
-503 SVSSPFIKS
+503 PFIKAS
-512 NINSKDYYSYV
+512 ITTKTYTSSSTATGNATGDHSHTSKE
-523 TVYRYSDTSGDYP
+523 
-536 QLYGKT
+536 
-542 DYRLSTQTN
+542 TQSN
-551 IPQIEGYFSDEVPI
+551 IPQIEGYFSDEVPT

-574 ENLESH
+574 EDLESH

-588 EVTKTQIGLDKV
+588 EVTKAQIELDKV
-600 ENKALDNKVTENSTN
+600 ENKTLDNKVTENSTN

-640 YDLKT
+640 HDLKT
-645 DITAEQLFAALSLG
+645 DITAEQLYSTLELG
-659 TAAKKNAGNLADQL
+659 TAAKKNTGNLADQL
-673 PIIGTDGKLPSS
+673 PIIGSDGKLPLS

-692 SKELVTEVTELGTP
+692 SKQLVTEVTELGAP
-706 TKNDPYIIFKDEEV
+706 TKNDPYIVVKDEEV

-731 PTLYIPEAGYHT
+731 PTLFIPETDYHT

-752 TYYIIWSK
+752 TYYIVWSK
-760 SDNLSIVGRGDSSN
+760 SDNLSIVGAGGTDN
-774 SNNIIALINLI
+774 DYNIKALINLI

-855 SKTYVTSNH
+855 SKTYVTKNY

-877 GYYIKRVPTEAIQS
+877 GYIIKRVPTEATQS
-891 NISFIN
+891 NISFID
-897 GNFSDEITPNS
+897 GNFSDEIIPNS
-908 YKKLATNEYVDNL
+908 YKKLATKEEVDNL
-921 VDEKIGNINTILDT
+921 VGDINTILDK
-935 INGEVI
+935 INGETI